1 MTIAAPLARAFAY
14 LAARV
19 LPKSRTAVL
28 RGFPP
33 YEDNLLAIYAA
44 LEGRPITRVV
54 WVVQDP
60 AVLPPVPLRRGT
72 RLVRKGSVLDIYYAL
87 TAKYLFITHGHFLRR
102 TPPNQIS
109 VNLWHGIPFKAIGRT
124 LGQEGREDT
133 FLVATSAFTRDIF
146 AEAFGM
152 PADRIILTGQAR
164 TDRMLNVERAEIWR
178 RAFPGRPLPRKI
190 LMWLPTFRQTRHVA
204 GQSDGAIFGNVFN
217 CSDFSEEAFNAFLG
231 DHDAVC
237 LVKPHPMA
245 ARQSHTSRSNLQLID
260 EVWLERQ
267 GLSLY
272 QLTGAADA
280 LISDISSIIADF
292 MLLDRPIVLLFEDIA
307 IYEGS
312 RGFSFNPITDFLP
325 AQVAR
330 SFESFLAELRPVL
343 AGQDPYAARRA
354 CLRKLFFD
362 HTDAGAAQRILD
374 CVMGEN
380 R

>member
-1 MTIAAPLARAFAY
+1 MSIAARLARALAY

-33 YEDNLLAIYAA
+33 YEDNLLAIYTA
-44 LEGRPITRVV
+44 LEGRPVKRVV
-54 WVVQDP
+54 WVVQDMAAP
-60 AVLPPVPLRRGT
+60 PPVPLRQDT

-109 VNLWHGIPFKAIGRT
+109 INLWHGIPFKAIGRT

-146 AEAFGM
+146 AKAFGM
-152 PADRIILTGQAR
+152 PAERIILTGQAR
-164 TDRMLNVERAEIWR
+164 TDRMLSVERAEIWQ
-178 RAFPGRPLPRKI
+178 RAFPGKPLPRKI
-190 LMWLPTFRQTRHVA
+190 FLWLPTFRQTPHAA
-204 GQSDGAIFGNVFN
+204 GQSDGATFGNVFN
-217 CSDFSEEAFNAFLG
+217 CSDFSEEAFNALLSEQ
-231 DHDAVC
+231 DAVC

-245 ARQSHTSRSNLQLID
+245 ARQSHGDRSNLHFID
-260 EVWLERQ
+260 EAWLERQ

-307 IYEGS
+307 LYEES
-312 RGFSFNPITDFLP
+312 RGFSFNPVTDFLP

-330 SFESFLAELRPVL
+330 SFEAFLAELRPVL

-354 CLRKLFFD
+354 ELRKLFFD
-362 HTDAGAAQRILD
+362 QTDAGAAQRILD
-374 CVMGEN
+374 RVMGED

>member
-1 MTIAAPLARAFAY
+1 MTFAASLVRALAY

-33 YEDNLLAIYAA
+33 YEDNLLAVYAA
-44 LEGRPITRVV
+44 LEGRPVKRVI
-54 WVVQDP
+54 WVVQYP
-60 AVLPPVPLRRGT
+60 AVLPPVPLRAGT
-72 RLVRKGSVLDIYYAL
+72 RLVRKRSVWDIYYAL

-124 LGQEGREDT
+124 VGQEGREDSY
-133 FLVATSAFTRDIF
+133 LVATSAFTRDIL

-152 PADRIILTGQAR
+152 PPEQIILTGQAR
-164 TDRMLNVERAEIWR
+164 TDRMLSVDRAEIWR
-178 RAFPGRPLPRKI
+178 RTFPDRPLPRKI
-190 LMWLPTFRQTRHVA
+190 LLWLPTFRQTPYAA

-217 CSDFSEEAFNAFLG
+217 CSNFSEETFNRILS

-245 ARQSHTSRSNLQLID
+245 AHQSHTNRSNLHFMD
-260 EVWLERQ
+260 EAWLARQ

-292 MLLDRPIVLLFEDIA
+292 MLMDRPIVLLFEDIA
-307 IYEGS
+307 LYEES
-312 RGFSFNPITDFLP
+312 RGFSFNPITEFLP
-325 AQVAR
+325 AEVAR
-330 SFESFLAELRPVL
+330 SFESFLDELRPVL
-343 AGQDPYAARRA
+343 AGEDPYAARRA
-354 CLRKLFFD
+354 KLKKLFFD
-362 HTDAGAAQRILD
+362 HSDAGAAARILD
-374 CVMGEN
+374 CVMGESH
-380 R
+380 

>member
-1 MTIAAPLARAFAY
+1 MSIVATIARAIAY

-19 LPKSRTAVL
+19 LPKARTAVL
-28 RGFPP
+28 RGFSP
-33 YEDNLLAIYAA
+33 YEDNFLAIYAA
-44 LEGRPITRVV
+44 LEGRPIKRVV
-54 WVVQDP
+54 WVVQDTT
-60 AVLPPVPLRRGT
+60 VLPPVPLRRGT
-72 RLVRKGSVLDIYYAL
+72 RLVRKGGVLDIYHAL

-152 PADRIILTGQAR
+152 PTDRIILTGQAR
-164 TDRMLNVERAEIWR
+164 TDRMLSVERAEIWQ
-178 RAFPGRPLPRKI
+178 RAFPGKPLPRKI
-190 LMWLPTFRQTRHVA
+190 FLWLPTFRQTPHAA
-204 GQSDGAIFGNVFN
+204 GQSDGATFGNVFN
-217 CSDFSEEAFNAFLG
+217 CSDFSEEAFNAILS

-245 ARQSHTSRSNLQLID
+245 ARRSHTSRSNLHFID
-260 EVWLERQ
+260 EAWLARQ

-307 IYEGS
+307 LYEES

-325 AQVAR
+325 AEVAR
-330 SFESFLAELRPVL
+330 SFEGFLAELRPVL
-343 AGQDPYAARRA
+343 AEEDPYATRRA
-354 CLRKLFFD
+354 KLQKLFFD
-362 HTDAGAAQRILD
+362 QADADAARRILD
-374 CVMGEN
+374 RVMGED